1 VILVA
6 PRARLSAWRHE
17 KTRLPREAW
26 VLIGANVVSA
36 LGYGVVS
43 PVLPA
48 YARTFG
54 VSMSAVTFA
63 ITMFSVMR
71 LCFAPPSGLLVQ
83 RLGERPVYLAGL
95 LIGSVSTGAC
105 AFVQNYW
112 ELLVFRAIGGIG
124 STMFFISALG
134 LMIRISPPDA
144 RGRVAGLFASSFLIG
159 LVAGPLMGS
168 LTAGFG
174 LRAPFLIYGAVTMLT
189 AIVVSYNLRRSTLSA
204 PAEQSHSE
212 VTLRAA
218 LRHRAYRSA
227 LVSNF
232 ATGWSVFGLR
242 MAVVPLF
249 ISDVLGR
256 GPRTIGLTL
265 ALFAVGN
272 VVVVLPSGYLSDRI
286 GRRALLIGGLL
297 ASGLATI
304 WLGASSSLSM
314 FLVASCVAGAAS
326 GVFASP
332 QQAAIADILGNT
344 ARAGTAVA
352 AFQMMADLGAIVGA
366 TAVAQIAEHF
376 GFGWG
381 FAISGIIM
389 LAAAVVWMFAPE
401 TQCADE
407 LPAQAE
413 WETGTASEL
422 A

>member
-6 PRARLSAWRHE
+6 PRARLSAWRSDQ
-17 KTRLPREAW
+17 TRLPREAW

-48 YARTFG
+48 FARTFG
-54 VSMSAVTFA
+54 VSLGSVTFA

-71 LCFAPPSGLLVQ
+71 LCCAPPSGLLVQ
-83 RLGERPVYLAGL
+83 RFGERPVYLAGL
-95 LIGSVSTGAC
+95 LIGSVSTAAC

-112 ELLVFRAIGGIG
+112 ELLVCRAIGGIG

-134 LMIRISPPDA
+134 LMIRISPVDA

-189 AIVVSYNLRRSTLSA
+189 AVVVSYSLRRSTLHMPGEENHA
-204 PAEQSHSE
+204 E
-212 VTLRAA
+212 VTVRTA

-256 GPRTIGLTL
+256 GPRMIGLTL

-272 VVVVLPSGYLSDRI
+272 VAVVLPSGYLSDRI
-286 GRRALLIGGLL
+286 GRRLLLIGGLL
-297 ASGLATI
+297 ASGVATI
-304 WLGASSSLSM
+304 ALGASSSLTI
-314 FLVASCVAGAAS
+314 FLVVACVAGAAS

-332 QQAAIADILGNT
+332 QQAAIADILGNA

-376 GFGWG
+376 GYGWG
-381 FAISGIIM
+381 FTISGVIM

-401 TQCADE
+401 TQCA
-407 LPAQAE
+407 PAVPAVDVGA
-413 WETGTASEL
+413 TGTASEL

>member
-1 VILVA
+1 VTLVSQ
-6 PRARLSAWRHE
+6 RARLTAWRTDQ
-17 KTRLPREAW
+17 TRLPREAW

-48 YARTFG
+48 FARTFG

-83 RLGERPVYLAGL
+83 RFGERPIYLFGL
-95 LIGSVSTGAC
+95 LIGSVSTAAC

-168 LTAGFG
+168 LTAGLG
-174 LRAPFLIYGAVTMLT
+174 LRAPFLIYGVVTLLT
-189 AIVVSYNLRRSTLSA
+189 AVVVSYNLRRSTLSA
-204 PAEQSHSE
+204 PAEQTHAE
-212 VTLRAA
+212 VTVGTA
-218 LRHRAYRSA
+218 LRNRAYRAA

-256 GPRTIGLTL
+256 GPSAIGLTL

-272 VVVVLPSGYLSDRI
+272 VAVVLPSGYLSDRI
-286 GRRALLIGGLL
+286 GRRLLLIGGLV
-297 ASGLATI
+297 ASAAATI
-304 WLGASSSLSM
+304 GLGASSSLSM
-314 FLVASCVAGAAS
+314 FFVAACVAGATS

-332 QQAAIADILGNT
+332 QQAAIADILGNG

-366 TAVAQIAEHF
+366 ISVAKIAEHF
-376 GFGWG
+376 GYGWG
-381 FAISGIIM
+381 FTISGLIM

-401 TQCADE
+401 TQCA
-407 LPAQAE
+407 PAVPAVE
-413 WETGTASEL
+413 GIA
-422 A
+422 